1 MMPLPADLEA
11 PMLDTPSPYP
21 LPWPH
26 RLHLAVFPPTCRG
39 CDGLLPAERTAPGF
53 PFLCAACWLALPWL
67 ERRHHC
73 GRCGA
78 ATAEPLRQACPQC
91 AEKPWALS
99 GVHAACD
106 YEDAVR
112 RWILRFKFR
121 RQTGLRRLLALLL
134 ALGPQPPAGEAH
146 LLVPVPLHRRRL
158 WDRGFNQSL
167 LLAHGW
173 RQLRRGWGHPVPAL
187 APRVLTRQRYTPPQ
201 LSVAAAAR
209 AGNVA
214 GAFAVP
220 DPAAV
225 AGRHVVLVDDI
236 LTSGATLNACAQTL
250 LAADAASVRALVLA
264 RA

>member
-1 MMPLPADLEA
+1 MPLARGVKV
-11 PMLDTPSPYP
+11 PMPDSPSAYP
-21 LPWPH
+21 LPWPR
-26 RLHLAVFPPTCRG
+26 RLHLAVFPPACRD
-39 CDGLLPAERTAPGF
+39 CDRLLTTNGAAPGY
-53 PFLCAACWLALPWL
+53 PFLCADCWLDLPWID
-67 ERRHHC
+67 RRHHC

-78 ATAEPLRQACPQC
+78 ATAEPQRQVCPQC
-91 AEKPWALS
+91 ADKPWALS
-99 GVHAACD
+99 GVHAACH
-106 YEDAVR
+106 YEAAVR

-121 RQTGLRRLLALLL
+121 RQIGLRRLLALLL
-134 ALGPQPPAGEAH
+134 ALGPQPPADEAA

-158 WDRGFNQSL
+158 WGRGFNQSL

-173 RQLRRGWGHPVPAL
+173 RELHRGWGHPVPTL
-187 APRVLTRQRYTPPQ
+187 APQVLTRQRYTPPQ
-201 LSVAAAAR
+201 LTVSAAAR

-236 LTSGATLNACAQTL
+236 LTSGATLNACAQAL
-250 LAADAASVRALVLA
+250 LAADAATVRALVVA

>member
-1 MMPLPADLEA
+1 MNDG
-11 PMLDTPSPYP
+11 PSAYP
-21 LPWPH
+21 LPWVA

-39 CDGLLPAERTAPGF
+39 CDGLLTADRTAPGY
-53 PFLCAACWLALPWL
+53 PFLCAPCWLALPWVDL
-67 ERRHHC
+67 THHC

-78 ATAEPLRQACPQC
+78 ATAEPQRRVCPQC
-91 AEKPWALS
+91 ADKPWALS
-99 GVHAACD
+99 GVYAACH

-112 RWILRFKFR
+112 RWILGFKFR

-134 ALGPQPPAGEAH
+134 ALGPQPPADGMD

-158 WDRGFNQSL
+158 WGRGFNQSL

-173 RQLRRGWGHPVPAL
+173 RELRRRWGQPAPPL
-187 APRVLTRQRYTPPQ
+187 AAHLLTRHRYTPPQ
-201 LSVAAAAR
+201 LTVSAGAR

-220 DPAAV
+220 HPAAV

-236 LTSGATLNACAQTL
+236 LTSGATLNACAQAL